1 MKCQRINGQ
10 LMKDADISSV
20 GHLSFGHEWCLVRKV
35 CVVGASHSDSEP
47 YLFSFAGV
55 ILIVSCVFS
64 DAFVSSSLRTCSSNP
79 LSSVSCRIERVFLVA
94 IVSERR
100 QRRVVAALIWSRAS
114 RGRDS
119 RSSSCT
125 STWTVSLCRSAC
137 AQGRTS
143 AVCNTSQIADY
154 F

>member
-1 MKCQRINGQ
+1 MLVFHQ
-10 LMKDADISSV
+10 LAIYHLVMNDVWCENSV
-20 GHLSFGHEWCLVRKV
+20 LSAPVTQTLKLIF
-35 CVVGASHSDSEP
+35 
-47 YLFSFAGV
+47 FSFAGV

-100 QRRVVAALIWSRAS
+100 QRHVVAALIWSRIAS

-137 AQGRTS
+137 AQGHTS

>member
-1 MKCQRINGQ
+1 MLIFHQLAIYHLVMNGVWCEN
-10 LMKDADISSV
+10 SV
-20 GHLSFGHEWCLVRKV
+20 LSAPVTQTLNLIF
-35 CVVGASHSDSEP
+35 
-47 YLFSFAGV
+47 FSFAGV
-55 ILIVSCVFS
+55 ILIVSCVLS
-64 DAFVSSSLRTCSSNP
+64 DAFVSSSLRTCSSSP

-100 QRRVVAALIWSRAS
+100 QRRVVAALIWSRIAS